1 MNTRELPRWVWA
13 ALIALLA
20 VIVGIAAALLDYANG
35 STVPTAVLRGGT
47 AFAGFTGLLLGVA
60 VFLIG
65 DRHR

>member
-1 MNTRELPRWVWA
+1 MTTPELPRWVWA

-20 VIVGIAAALLDYANG
+20 VIVGIAVALLDHAGG
-35 STVPTAVLRGGT
+35 STVPAAVLRGGT

-60 VFLIG
+60 IFLIG